1 MLVLTLDPDA
11 WSVELDRSDARHGY
25 GLFETVRVQG
35 GAARWL
41 PLHHARLAAGCAFL
55 GLPPPP
61 GPDAL
66 AARLAAPLRALGAGV
81 LHLVAADGLL
91 RARWGAAPPAPEAPA
106 RIALAASVVRYAA
119 SATCRFKT
127 LSYLD
132 NRLLHREAEARGL
145 FDVVARNERGRL
157 ADGGRT
163 NVFLV
168 RGGAVVTPPVADGAL
183 PGVARRVLLEAGLAE
198 ERSLGPEELEAAEG
212 VFVANALRG
221 AVPVRSDPGGRVAAC
236 VAALR

>member
-1 MLVLTLDPDA
+1 MLVLTVDPAA
-11 WSVELDRSDARHGY
+11 WSVDLGRSDARHGY
-25 GLFETVRVQG
+25 GLFETVRVQD

-41 PLHHARLAAGCAFL
+41 PLHLERLAAGCAFL
-55 GLPPPP
+55 GLAPPP

-66 AARLAAPLRALGAGV
+66 AARLAAPLGALRAGV

-91 RARWGAAPPAPEAPA
+91 RARWGRAPPAPEVPA
-106 RIALAASVVRYAA
+106 RIAVAASAVRLAG

-127 LSYLD
+127 LSYLE
-132 NRLLHREAEARGL
+132 NRLLQREAEERGL

-163 NVFLV
+163 NLFLV
-168 RGGAVVTPPVADGAL
+168 LDGRVVTPPIADGAL
-183 PGVARRVLLEAGLAE
+183 PGVARRVLLKAGLAE
-198 ERSLGPEELEAAEG
+198 ERSVGLDDLDAAEG

-221 AVPVRSDPGGRVAAC
+221 AVPVRHDREGRVAAC

>member
-1 MLVLTLDPDA
+1 MLALTFDRSA
-11 WSVELDRSDARHGY
+11 WNVDLGRSDARHGY
-25 GLFETVRVQG
+25 GLFETVRVQD

-41 PLHHARLAAGCAFL
+41 PHHVARLAAGCAFL

-61 GPDAL
+61 GSDEL
-66 AARLAAPLRALGAGV
+66 AARLAAPLRELGAGA

-91 RARWGAAPPAPEAPA
+91 RARWGAAPPAPALPA
-106 RIALAASVVRYAA
+106 RIALATSVVRHGG
-119 SATCRFKT
+119 SPGCRFKT

-132 NRLLHREAEARGL
+132 NRLLQREAEARGL
-145 FDVVARNERGRL
+145 FDAVALNERGRL

-168 RGGAVVTPPVADGAL
+168 LGGAVVTPPEADGAL

-198 ERSLGPEELEAAEG
+198 ERSLAPEELETAEG

-221 AVPVRSDPGGRVAAC
+221 VVAVRVDPGGRVAGCA
-236 VAALR
+236 AALR

>member
-1 MLVLTLDPDA
+1 MLVLTLDPES
-11 WSVELDRSDARHGY
+11 WTVELGRSDARHGY
-25 GLFETVRVQG
+25 GLFETVRVQD

-41 PLHHARLAAGCAFL
+41 PLHVARLAAGCAFL
-55 GLPPPP
+55 GLAPPP
-61 GPDAL
+61 GPDEL

-81 LHLVAADGLL
+81 LHLVAVDGVL
-91 RARWGAAPPAPEAPA
+91 RARWGPAPPAPELPA
-106 RIALAASVVRYAA
+106 RIAVAASVVRHAA

-163 NVFLV
+163 NLFLV
-168 RGGAVVTPPVADGAL
+168 RSGEVVTPPVADGAL

-198 ERSLGPEELEAAEG
+198 ERSLAPEELEAAEG

-221 AVPVRSDPGGRVAAC
+221 VLRVRSDPGGRVDAC